1 MLQRITLIIRIPQKY
16 YTSEPQRNWK
26 RDWML
31 SFSSFSSF
39 SSHPKRIMWRKF
51 PPSAAFWRRFN
62 CVFKFTVDRAR
73 RLFYRLLGSA
83 AAASCLFSC
92 LSCNCDCSL
101 GTPCVCELLPCRQIF
116 CVLAI
121 KPPRETRLRNTENK
135 SLAPILI
142 IRNK

>member
-1 MLQRITLIIRIPQKY
+1 MLPRITLIRIPQKY
-16 YTSEPQRNWK
+16 CTSEPQRNWK
-26 RDWML
+26 RDWIL
-31 SFSSFSSF
+31 SFSSFSW
-39 SSHPKRIMWRKF
+39 HQKRIMGRKYL
-51 PPSAAFWRRFN
+51 PSAAFWRRFN

-73 RLFYRLLGSA
+73 RLFYRLLGSP

-121 KPPRETRLRNTENK
+121 KPPRETQLRNTENK
-135 SLAPILI
+135 SLAPIHI

>member
-16 YTSEPQRNWK
+16 CTSEPQRNLK
-26 RDWML
+26 RDWIL

-39 SSHPKRIMWRKF
+39 LWHPKRIMGRKH

-73 RLFYRLLGSA
+73 RLFYRLLGSP

-121 KPPRETRLRNTENK
+121 KPPRETQLRNTENK
-135 SLAPILI
+135 SLAPIHI

>member
-1 MLQRITLIIRIPQKY
+1 MLPRITLIRTPQKY
-16 YTSEPQRNWK
+16 CTSEPQRNWK
-26 RDWML
+26 RDWIL

-39 SSHPKRIMWRKF
+39 PWHQKRIMGRKY

-73 RLFYRLLGSA
+73 RLFYRLLGRA

-121 KPPRETRLRNTENK
+121 KPPRETQLRNTENK
-135 SLAPILI
+135 SLAPIHI

>member
-16 YTSEPQRNWK
+16 CTSEPQRKWMG
-26 RDWML
+26 DWFL
-31 SFSSFSSF
+31 SFSSFSW
-39 SSHPKRIMWRKF
+39 HPKRIMGRKH

-101 GTPCVCELLPCRQIF
+101 GTPCVCELLLPCRQIF

-135 SLAPILI
+135 SLAPIHI
-142 IRNK
+142 VGNK